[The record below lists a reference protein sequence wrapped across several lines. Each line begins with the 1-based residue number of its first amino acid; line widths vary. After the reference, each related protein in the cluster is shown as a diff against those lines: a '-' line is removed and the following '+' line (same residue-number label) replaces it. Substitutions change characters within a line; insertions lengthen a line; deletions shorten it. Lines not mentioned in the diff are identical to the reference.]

1 MAGDLAVQL
10 DRHVELAQRL
20 QRLFQ
25 RDLAPV
31 DGVALLP
38 ELVRD
43 VARCDRAEEV
53 VVLAHLALEDQLDGL
68 QLLREV
74 LGDDLLL
81 GQPADGRAL
90 HLLDD
95 GLVGGGRLY
104 GELAG
109 QQVVAAVA
117 VGDLNHIA
125 AVAELVDVFLEYD
138 FHCISPGF
146 LSPSGI
152 TGGA

>member
-1 MAGDLAVQL
+1 M
-10 DRHVELAQRL
+10 ELAQRL
-20 QRLFQ
+20 ERLFQ

-31 DGVALLP
+31 DGVALLL

-43 VARCDRAEEV
+43 VARGDRAEEV

-68 QLLREV
+68 QLLGE
-74 LGDDLLL
+74 LFGDDLLL
-81 GQPADGRAL
+81 GQLADGRAL

-95 GLVGGGRLY
+95 GLVRRGRLD

-117 VGDLNHIA
+117 VGDLDHIA
-125 AVAELVDVFLEYD
+125 AVAELVDVFLEND
-138 FHCISPGF
+138 FHCISPRF
-146 LSPSGI
+146 LSPSGS
-152 TGGA
+152 TGGAVG